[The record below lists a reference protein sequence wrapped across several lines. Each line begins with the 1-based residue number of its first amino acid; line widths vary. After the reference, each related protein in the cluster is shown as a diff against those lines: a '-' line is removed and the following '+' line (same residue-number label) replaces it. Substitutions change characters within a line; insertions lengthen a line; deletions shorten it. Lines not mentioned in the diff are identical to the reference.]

1 VRFTELINPVKPYSG
16 PWPPPKNIPP
26 TSTFPSG
33 GVAVGQ
39 ESPPEKLPP
48 VAT

>member
-33 GVAVGQ
+33 VAVGQ